1 MTGVAVA
8 AISARVLAEAAS
20 RDGFEVV
27 ALDLFGDRDTRRAA
41 SRWAPIGEPGSLRID
56 GERLLDVLRELARG
70 DAVQGWVAGSGFEG
84 RPDLLEAGAACLPL
98 LGNDAARVR
107 RVRDPRAFFALLDAH
122 GIAHPEVAFE
132 RPDDPRGW
140 LRKDASGCGGWHIR
154 RAAAVDGAPLST
166 TQYHQRERRG
176 TPMSATFVGNGREA
190 LLLGCNEQIVQPVGD
205 RPHVY
210 AGVIGPL
217 AIDDTVQAQ
226 VRAALQALVAA
237 GELSGLGSLDFLL
250 VDDRVEVLELNP
262 RPPAS
267 LALYPRFGLRAH
279 CSACERGDLPA
290 WPDAPPAPRGERIVY
305 ARRPMRLGDAA
316 AATIAAQPDTH
327 DLPQAGASLRPG
339 DPLCSVGASGR
350 SGAEIRERLAQR
362 ADALLNL
369 LENIE

>member
-1 MTGVAVA
+1 MTGIAVA

-20 RDGFEVV
+20 RDGLEVV
-27 ALDLFGDRDTRRAA
+27 ALDLFGDQDTRRAA
-41 SRWAPIGEPGSLRID
+41 SRWAPVGAAGTLRID
-56 GERLLDVLRELARG
+56 GERLFDALRELARS

-84 RPDLLEAGAACLPL
+84 RPDLLEAGAGCLPL

-122 GIAHPEVAFE
+122 GIAHPPVAFE

-154 RAAAVDGAPLST
+154 RADAVDGEPLSP

-176 TPMSATFVGNGREA
+176 MPMSATFVGNGREA
-190 LLLGCNEQIVQPVGD
+190 RLLGCNEQIVQPIGE

-217 AIDDTVQAQ
+217 AIDGTVQAQ

-237 GELSGLGSLDFLL
+237 CELRGLGSLDFLL

-267 LALYPRFGLRAH
+267 LALYPRVGLRAH
-279 CSACERGDLPA
+279 CSACERGDLPSL
-290 WPDAPPAPRGERIVY
+290 PEPPSAPRGEQIVY
-305 ARRPMRLGDAA
+305 ARRPLRLGDAA
-316 AATIAAQPDTH
+316 AAAIAAQGDTH
-327 DLPQAGASLRPG
+327 DQPQAGACFLPG

-350 SGAEIRERLAQR
+350 SAAEIRERLAQR
-362 ADALLNL
+362 ADALLHL
-369 LENIE
+369 LESIE